1 MKQIKKKLSPR
12 RIFAEYEA
20 GRQYK
25 ESIGERGLYEQ
36 SKLNERFFVGDQW
49 YGAQCGNS
57 RPLARR
63 NVIKRIGEYKMA
75 AIGAA
80 PAAVNYSA
88 EGIPDNADMKSRRS
102 AALERLRAGIFPEG
116 ETDEAEISVIT
127 AAMSDYFRVTA
138 ERLKFDSKKDQL
150 LRNAYISGTAVAYT
164 YWDDTVET
172 GLYADAAKTAP
183 IKGDIAMEILDIEN
197 VIFGDPNCDEVQKQ
211 PYIIIAQRRGAA
223 EVRREAKRWGAS
235 EREIEEIAPDAAY
248 NFNSGD
254 RGDSE
259 PADSER
265 VTVLTKLFKE
275 YSPDGSGFTVK
286 AVRVTENA
294 VVRPEWDLKLR
305 LYPLAKFCW
314 ERRRSCAYGDSEIT
328 YLIPN
333 QIAINRALTA
343 EIWALMAAG
352 MPKMIINGDSV
363 TENVTNDPGQIIK
376 IYGTA
381 EDVAG
386 AIRYV
391 SPPVF
396 SPQLSSVIDSL
407 ASYTMTDSGANDAAL
422 GDIRPDNA
430 AAIIQLREAAM
441 APMQMYQNRFY
452 DFIEDIARIWADF
465 WINLYGDRWL
475 RAEDKNGVH
484 YLPFSAERYKR
495 LVITARIDVGASTV
509 WSESVTVAT
518 LGNLLEAGLI
528 TFEQYLERIP
538 KGMIP
543 DASGLLADLE
553 AQRAGAQ
560 GGSAFPAGTAGMED
574 SAGSLPESYAAGV
587 FGGSSDPTGGYA
599 DLAAGSGGAYE
610 PPAENY
616 GTEDYSEPAAA
627 LNGAQD
633 GTAVQNTDFE
643 YILKGLKEGY
653 PELYSRLMSLP
664 EAERDALITQLL
676 AGGGKGAAGL

>member
-1 MKQIKKKLSPR
+1 MKQSKTKQSPR

-25 ESIGERGLYEQ
+25 ESLGERGLYEQ

-88 EGIPDNADMKSRRS
+88 EGIPDNAGMKERINAER
-102 AALERLRAGIFPEG
+102 AKLEEGRFPEG
-116 ETDEAEISVIT
+116 EPNDAEISVIT

-138 ERLKFDSKKDQL
+138 ERLKFDSKKDLL

-172 GLYADAAKTAP
+172 GLYADAAGTAP
-183 IKGDIAMEILDIEN
+183 IKGDIAMEVLDIEN
-197 VIFGDPNCDEVQKQ
+197 VVFGDPNCDDVQKQ

-223 EVRREAKRWGAS
+223 EVRREARLRGAAGH
-235 EREIEEIAPDAAY
+235 EAEEIVPDGAY

-254 RGDSE
+254 RGEFE
-259 PADSER
+259 PENSGR

-275 YSPDGSGFTVK
+275 YSPDGGFTVK

-314 ERRRSCAYGDSEIT
+314 ERRRSSIYGDSEIT

-343 EIWALMAAG
+343 EVWALMAAG
-352 MPKMIINGDSV
+352 MPKMIVNGDSV
-363 TENVTNDPGQIIK
+363 TDNVTNDPGQIIK

-396 SPQLSSVIDSL
+396 SPQLRDVIDSL
-407 ASYTMTDSGANDAAL
+407 AAYTMTDSGANDAAL

-475 RAEDKNGVH
+475 RSEDKNGVR

-528 TFEQYLERIP
+528 TFDQYLERIP

-543 DASGLLADLE
+543 DVSGLLADLE
-553 AQRAGAQ
+553 AQRPGAGAQ
-560 GGSAFPAGTAGMED
+560 GENAAGGEEPGGYRALPEIPDYAAEPGGAENSFAADAVQESGTDEAAAPVQGSAAD
-574 SAGSLPESYAAGV
+574 SG
-587 FGGSSDPTGGYA
+587 
-599 DLAAGSGGAYE
+599 
-610 PPAENY
+610 
-616 GTEDYSEPAAA
+616 
-627 LNGAQD
+627 
-633 GTAVQNTDFE
+633 FE
-643 YILKGLKEGY
+643 YILSALKEGY
-653 PELYSRLMSLP
+653 PELYANLMSLP
-664 EAERDALITQLL
+664 EAQRDLIVSRITGKR
-676 AGGGKGAAGL
+676 GGVQS

>member
-1 MKQIKKKLSPR
+1 MKIKSTPR
-12 RIFAEYEA
+12 AVFAEYEA

-36 SKLNERFFVGDQW
+36 TKLNERFFVGDQW

-63 NVIKRIGEYKMA
+63 NIIKRIGEYKIS

-88 EGIPDNADMKSRRS
+88 DGVPDNSEMKQRVEAARRS
-102 AALERLRAGIFPEG
+102 LEEGIFPEG
-116 ETDEAEISVIT
+116 EVGDAEAAAVT

-164 YWDDTVET
+164 YWDGDTET
-172 GLYADAAKTAP
+172 GLYADAAKTEP
-183 IKGDIAMEILDIEN
+183 IKGDIALEVLDIEN
-197 VIFGDPNCDEVQKQ
+197 VIFGDPNSDEVQSQ
-211 PYIIIAQRRGAA
+211 PYIIIAQRRPAA
-223 EVRREAKRWGAS
+223 EVRREARRFGAS
-235 EREIEEIAPDAAY
+235 ARELEEICPDRVY

-259 PADSER
+259 PENSDR
-265 VTVLTKLFKE
+265 ITVLTKLYKE
-275 YSPDGSGFTVK
+275 YDPDGRGYTVK
-286 AVRVTENA
+286 AVRVSENA
-294 VVRPEWDLKLR
+294 VVRPEWDLKIR

-314 ERRRSCAYGDSEIT
+314 ERRRSSAYGDSEIT

-352 MPKMIINGDSV
+352 MPKMVINGDSV
-363 TENVTNDPGQIIK
+363 TDNVTNDPGQIIK

-396 SPQLSSVIDSL
+396 SPQLRDVIDSL

-465 WINLYGDRWL
+465 WVNLYGDRWL
-475 RAEDKNGVH
+475 KVQDKDGTR
-484 YLPFSAERYKR
+484 YLPFSAERYRK
-495 LVITARIDVGASTV
+495 LIITARIDVGASTV

-518 LGNLLEAGLI
+518 LGNLLQAGLI
-528 TFEQYLERIP
+528 TFEQYLERMP

-543 DASGLLADLE
+543 DTGGLLADLE
-553 AQRAGAQ
+553 AQRLKEEGMPDSGAFSAAGAP
-560 GGSAFPAGTAGMED
+560 GLSGAEASPY
-574 SAGSLPESYAAGV
+574 SES
-587 FGGSSDPTGGYA
+587 GGYYSAQGYSGAALQGYGDQNAAA
-599 DLAAGSGGAYE
+599 DYSGGAQ
-610 PPAENY
+610 AGY
-616 GTEDYSEPAAA
+616 GADESEELLYA
-627 LNGAQD
+627 
-633 GTAVQNTDFE
+633 
-643 YILKGLKEGY
+643 LKESY
-653 PELYSRLMSLP
+653 PELYARLMSLT
-664 EAERDALITQLL
+664 ETERSELISRMLAEYGAE
-676 AGGGKGAAGL
+676 GAAV